1 VIKVYSSKF
10 SASPTE
16 TYEHGSITLGDWL
29 AANVKSY
36 VRNSVVPISV
46 SVDGVLVPQV
56 IWHDKLLD
64 AKSDVRITVE
74 PKGTELFIGALFLA
88 ATRMMSPKIPKMNNL
103 TSTQG
108 KELDSPAAKGNK
120 VKVNDA
126 RPELAGTYK
135 IYGNYLKP
143 MIRRFRGKR
152 DQRVTMV
159 LDLGI
164 GNIDLQASDIHIGE
178 TPITSYGDNA
188 SWSVYRNG
196 APLSAEHAEWWHDVQ
211 EVGSGSD
218 GSSGLAM
225 TESEEITSSYVAY
238 SHKFNGK
245 SISIPSGSG
254 SFPAD
259 WKPGMLIRVVAPYPY
274 TVIEDATADII
285 QGKNLAMLNASVGM
299 QIEIEGANS
308 GFYVVRS
315 HTPPAPAVAP
325 TPGSA
330 GYAQGSNSPSTFNF
344 SGASNSE
351 TFTVKVGTTNY
362 PVTINTDTVNM
373 AGLITAINNAK
384 GSAPF
389 EAVNQ
394 SGVVRVRDTLTPYT
408 GRAVTVTG
416 GSRIFGASPSAVAGV
431 AATSGTPE
439 VIEAI
444 TLNMPDGS
452 PSRTLVTGGQ
462 MMAIEPRGMRFK
474 TVTAA
479 TQMLTVQ
486 RMIGGVEDTAWS
498 GFVDME
504 TTGAVITLDISNF
517 KGGYRGPFAACPADA
532 KVDMIEWDV
541 FHPQGL
547 CGIGRQGQIYDV
559 RSFHTF
565 EWRDADIAGPWNE
578 EFVEHY
584 GGSRDAMGFTYRVAL
599 PYPMRAEVRIVKRF
613 VSQPGRIDDEK
624 QDDIVW
630 YGCRARVPGGATS
643 YPNSTVLV
651 VNLRGG
657 DQLAADSE
665 NKVWVRGTRVIPVRI
680 NGAWAAAQPTDD
692 IEAYCLHVLKSAG
705 YTDDQLDLAE
715 WDRLGDVWRSRG
727 DTFNWLFKDQQTVQ
741 QVVEKALACGFSEMT
756 VKNGLLTPV
765 RDEPQEVF
773 QALYTYDTQ
782 TDDGALD
789 IRFDVPSG
797 DDIDGIDIRY
807 MDHKLWQLATAK
819 CRIPGAPAAKRV
831 KVIEVEGISTKDKA
845 YQYGM
850 RELLKIKYQRKTC
863 SWSTEMSAF
872 NSNYMDLVQ
881 VAGECPGY
889 AQSTVMEAYGGHALM
904 TVEVDQDIAWDDF
917 TPPYLASVRRMDGKC
932 FGPVKITRT
941 GARTFTLPKPLDFEP
956 DFSGQGVEPPYVLI
970 GQGYGVQITDI
981 KPDGTDAADV
991 EAKFYTPEIYAFDD
1005 AVYPD

>member
-1 VIKVYSSKF
+1 MIKVYSSKF
-10 SASPTE
+10 SAKPTE
-16 TYEHGSITLGDWL
+16 THEHAAVTLGGWL
-29 AANVKSY
+29 QANVKSY
-36 VRNSVVPISV
+36 VRDAVVPLSI
-46 SVDGVLVPQV
+46 SVDGELVPQV
-56 IWHDKLLD
+56 AWHDKLLD
-64 AKSDVRITVE
+64 AKSDVRIVLE

-103 TSTQG
+103 TSQQG

-120 VKVNDA
+120 VKVNDS
-126 RPELAGTYK
+126 RPELAGTFK

-143 MIRRFRGKR
+143 MIRRFKDKR

-164 GNIDLQASDIHIGE
+164 GNIDFQASDIYIGE
-178 TPITSYGDNA
+178 TPITSYGNNA
-188 SWSVYRNG
+188 SWKAYRNG
-196 APLSAEHAEWWHDVQ
+196 AALTAEHAEWWHDIQ

-218 GSSGLAM
+218 GSSGLTM
-225 TESEEITSSYVAY
+225 TVSEALTPSYVAY
-238 SHKFNGK
+238 SHRFNGQ

-259 WKPGMLIRVVAPYPY
+259 WKPGMLIRVVAPYTY
-274 TVIEDATADII
+274 DVIDDATADII
-285 QGKNLAMLNASVGM
+285 QGSNLSMLKASVGM

-308 GFYVVRS
+308 GFYTVRS
-315 HTPPAPAVAP
+315 HTPGSPAVAP

-330 GYAQGSNSPSTFNF
+330 GYAQGSNAPSTYNF
-344 SGASNSE
+344 ASSPE
-351 TFTVKVGTTNY
+351 TFTVKVGTANY

-373 AGLITAINNAK
+373 AGLISAINTAK

-394 SGVVRVRDTLTPYT
+394 SGLVRVRDTLTPYT

-416 GSRIFGASPSAVAGV
+416 GSRIFGSSPTAVAGA
-431 AATSGTPE
+431 AATSGSPE
-439 VIEAI
+439 VIESI
-444 TLNMPDGS
+444 TLNMPDGT
-452 PSRTLVTGGQ
+452 PAKGLVTGSQ
-462 MMAIEPRGMRFK
+462 VMAIEPRGMRFK
-474 TVTAA
+474 TVTTGA
-479 TQMLTVQ
+479 QMLTVQ
-486 RMIGGVEDTAWS
+486 RMIGGVVDSSWP
-498 GFVDME
+498 GFVLMD
-504 TTGAVITLDISNF
+504 TTRGVVTVDISNLS
-517 KGGYRGPFAACPADA
+517 GGYRGPFAACPVDA

-547 CGIGRQGQIYDV
+547 CGIGREGQIYDV
-559 RSFHTF
+559 RSFHTL
-565 EWRDADIAGPWNE
+565 EWRDADIAGPWTK
-578 EFVEHY
+578 VDIEHT

-599 PYPMRAEVRIVKRF
+599 PYAMRAEVQIVKRF
-613 VSQPGRIDDEK
+613 VSQPGRIDNEK

-630 YGCRARVPGGATS
+630 YGCRARIPGGKAS

-651 VNLRGG
+651 VEVRGG

-665 NKVWVRGTRVIPVRI
+665 NKVWVRGTRVLPTRV
-680 NGAWAAAQPTDD
+680 NGAWGPAIPTSD
-692 IEAYCLHVLKSAG
+692 IEAYCLYVLKSAG
-705 YTDDQLDLAE
+705 YTDAQLDLAE
-715 WDRLGDVWRSRG
+715 WDRLGDIWRARG

-782 TDDGALD
+782 TEDGSLD

-797 DDIDGIDIRY
+797 DDVDGIDIRY
-807 MDHKLWQLATAK
+807 MDHELWQLATAK

-831 KVIEVEGISTKDKA
+831 KVIEVEGISNKDKA

-850 RELLKIKYQRKTC
+850 RELMKIKYQRKTC

-872 NSNYMDLVQ
+872 NSNYLDFVQ

-889 AQSTVMEAYGGHALM
+889 AQSTIMESYGGHALM
-904 TVEVDQDIAWDDF
+904 TVEVDQDITWDDF
-917 TPPYLASVRRMDGKC
+917 TPPYLASVRRIDGKC
-932 FGPVKITRT
+932 FGPVKVTKT
-941 GARTFTLPKPLDFEP
+941 GPRTFTLPKPLDFEP

-991 EAKFYTPEIYAFDD
+991 EAKFYTPEIYTYDD
-1005 AVYPD
+1005 AVYPG